1 MKKQLIFLILLVAIL
16 PGIFAINLDVKRA
29 STGQVMIADLNNPV
43 TFDLEIT
50 NLGETNT
57 FEFYNL
63 LAFDMKPKGTTAIEK
78 AQTKNIE
85 LIITSLRDFT
95 YRGFYTFSYFIRD
108 ANDDEVQ
115 EQVIF
120 KIIDLESSFLIGS
133 GEIKPNSNTI
143 EIYIENKENFNFSQM
158 SVKFSSVF
166 FDIEKKFELGPK
178 EKKTFEIQ
186 LNKEDFNK
194 ILAGF
199 YTIKAEVSVQDKK
212 ATIEGVV
219 KFNEEELIET
229 TKESSGFFINTK
241 TITKKNNGNV
251 AVQPEIIFKKNIIS
265 RLFTTFSPEPEL
277 VERQGATVYY
287 TWNLNLPPG
296 ETLEIKI
303 KTNWFLPFL
312 GIILIVAIVVF
323 SKKYSDSDLVLRKK
337 VSFVKAKG
345 GEFALKVT
353 LFVKARKYVERVSI
367 IDRLPPLVKIYEKF
381 GGEQP
386 TRISKENKRIEWN
399 FEKLESG
406 EVRMISYIIYSKI
419 GVLGKFALPSALS
432 VYEREGKIK
441 ETQSNLAF
449 FVAEQRKGE
458 VEGED

>member
-1 MKKQLIFLILLVAIL
+1 MKKQLIFLVLLVMVL
-16 PGIFAINLDVKRA
+16 PGIFAINIDVKRA
-29 STGQVMIADLNNPV
+29 STGQVMIAELNNPLS
-43 TFDLEIT
+43 FNLEIT
-50 NLGETNT
+50 NSGDTND

-63 LAFDMKPKGTTAIEK
+63 ASFDMQPIGFTRIEK
-78 AQTKNIE
+78 DQTRNIE
-85 LIITSLRDFT
+85 LILTSLKDFT

-108 ANDDEVQ
+108 SNDDEVQ

-120 KIIDLESSFLIGS
+120 KITDLKSSFLIGS
-133 GEIKPNSNTI
+133 GEIDPNSNTI
-143 EIYIENKENFNFSQM
+143 EVFIQNKENFNFSKM
-158 SVKFSSVF
+158 SAKFSSVF
-166 FDIEKKFELGPK
+166 FDIEKEFELSPK
-178 EKKTFEIQ
+178 EKKTFEVQ

-199 YTIKAEVSVQDKK
+199 YTMKAEIEVQEKK
-212 ATIEGVV
+212 ATIEGII

-229 TKESSGFFINTK
+229 TKENSGFFINTK

-251 AVQPEIIFKKNIIS
+251 AVQPEIVFKKNIIS

-277 VERQGATVYY
+277 VERDGAKVYY
-287 TWNLNLPPG
+287 TWNLNLLPG

-303 KTNWFLPFL
+303 KTNWFFPFL
-312 GIILIVAIVVF
+312 GIILIIAIVVLV
-323 SKKYSDSDLVLRKK
+323 KKYSASDLVLRKK

-345 GEFALKVT
+345 GEFALKVS
-353 LFVKARKYVERVSI
+353 LFVKARKYVERVNI

-406 EVRMISYIIYSKI
+406 EIRMISYIIYSKI

-432 VYEREGKIK
+432 IYEREGKIK
-441 ETQSNLAF
+441 ETRSNQAF
-449 FVAEQRKGE
+449 FVAEQRKGQ
-458 VEGED
+458 VEEGD

>member
-199 YTIKAEVSVQDKK
+199 YTIKAEQLLSPYEQD
-212 ATIEGVV
+212 
-219 KFNEEELIET
+219 
-229 TKESSGFFINTK
+229 S
-241 TITKKNNGNV
+241 NN
-251 AVQPEIIFKKNIIS
+251 P
-265 RLFTTFSPEPEL
+265 
-277 VERQGATVYY
+277 
-287 TWNLNLPPG
+287 
-296 ETLEIKI
+296 
-303 KTNWFLPFL
+303 
-312 GIILIVAIVVF
+312 
-323 SKKYSDSDLVLRKK
+323 D
-337 VSFVKAKG
+337 
-345 GEFALKVT
+345 
-353 LFVKARKYVERVSI
+353 
-367 IDRLPPLVKIYEKF
+367 
-381 GGEQP
+381 
-386 TRISKENKRIEWN
+386 
-399 FEKLESG
+399 
-406 EVRMISYIIYSKI
+406 
-419 GVLGKFALPSALS
+419 
-432 VYEREGKIK
+432 
-441 ETQSNLAF
+441 
-449 FVAEQRKGE
+449 
-458 VEGED
+458 

>member
-1 MKKQLIFLILLVAIL
+1 MKKAFILLLTLLLVL
-16 PGIFAINLDVKRA
+16 PGIFAINIDVKRT

-50 NLGETNT
+50 NSGDTGD

-63 LAFDMKPKGTTAIEK
+63 LAFDMQPTELTRIEK
-78 AQTKNIE
+78 DQTKTIE
-85 LIITSLRDFT
+85 LTITSLKDFT

-108 ANDDEVQ
+108 SNDNEVQ
-115 EQVIF
+115 EQLIF
-120 KIIDLESSFLIGS
+120 KITDLKNSFLIGS
-133 GEIKPNSNTI
+133 GEIDPNSNTI
-143 EIYIENKENFNFSQM
+143 EIFIQNKENFNFSQI
-158 SVKFSSVF
+158 SAKFSSVF
-166 FDIEKKFELGPK
+166 FDVEKEFELSPK
-178 EKKTFEIQ
+178 EKKVFGIQ

-199 YTIKAEVSVQDKK
+199 YTIEAEINVQGKK
-212 ATIEGVV
+212 AIIEGVV

-229 TKESSGFFINTK
+229 TKENSGFFINTK

-265 RLFTTFSPEPEL
+265 RLFTTFNPEPEL
-277 VERQGATVYY
+277 VERQGTKIYY
-287 TWNLNLPPG
+287 TWNLNLLPG

-303 KTNWFLPFL
+303 KTNWFFPFL
-312 GIILIVAIVVF
+312 GIILIIAIVLF
-323 SKKYSDSDLVLRKK
+323 AKKYSTSDLVLRKK

-345 GEFALKVT
+345 GEFALKVS
-353 LFVKARKYVERVSI
+353 LFVKARKYVERVNI

-399 FEKLESG
+399 FGKLESG

-432 VYEREGKIK
+432 IYEREGKIK
-441 ETQSNLAF
+441 ETRSNQAF

-458 VEGED
+458 VEEE

>member
-251 AVQPEIIFKKNIIS
+251 VVQPEIIFKKNIIS